1 MLFTDINVVKYTYF
15 CQNLLSFDV
24 PELELQITDHI
35 YKPRFFYTLRLKIT
49 WQNFVICSEGLF
61 FYCLRV
67 FHVTR
72 SDESKDLGN

>member
-35 YKPRFFYTLRLKIT
+35 YKPRFFYALRLKIT
-49 WQNFVICSEGLF
+49 
-61 FYCLRV
+61 
-67 FHVTR
+67 
-72 SDESKDLGN
+72 